1 MTGSAGVPPAVFH
14 AGGTPALPATAPRVG
29 FVLHVMQVA
38 GAEVL
43 VREII
48 RRLGGRITP
57 TVFCL
62 DKVGPIG
69 EELIADGVEVLA
81 LGRKP
86 GWDFRVAWRLAKEA
100 TARNIEV
107 LHAHQY
113 TPFFYAALAKPLTRP
128 VPRLILT
135 EHGRHFPDHV
145 SPVRRAV
152 NRLVLDRL
160 ADEVTACV
168 GFSGRALRD
177 VDGFR
182 GHRIRVIDNG
192 IDVDRY
198 GPPADKA
205 EQKRALG
212 FDPSRRH
219 VVHVARHHPVK
230 DQATLLKGF
239 AAAVPHLAD
248 VDLLMAGDGPL
259 REQLETQAQTLG
271 IADRVKFLGIRSD
284 VPELLRA
291 GDVFALTSVSEASSL
306 TLLEAMA
313 TGLPSVVTD
322 VGGNPDLIRRDV
334 DGLLFPR
341 RDWEACGAALVR
353 LLRETGLAE
362 KLGANARTRANE
374 RFRLD
379 DTVERY
385 ARLYGV
391 GPPLPG
397 GERG

>member
-1 MTGSAGVPPAVFH
+1 MT
-14 AGGTPALPATAPRVG
+14 RVG

-43 VREII
+43 VREIV
-48 RRLGGRITP
+48 RRLAGRIRP

-62 DKVGPIG
+62 DGVGPIG
-69 EELIADGVEVLA
+69 EGLIRDGVEVLP
-81 LGRKP
+81 LRRRMNML
-86 GWDFRVAWRLAKEA
+86 DFAVARRLAHEA
-100 TARNIEV
+100 TARRIDV

-113 TPFFYAALAKPLTRP
+113 TPFFYAALAKPFIRP

-135 EHGRHFPDHV
+135 EHGRHYPDV
-145 SPVRRAV
+145 VKPVRRAV
-152 NRLVLDRL
+152 NRLLLDHL
-160 ADEVTACV
+160 ADHVTACV

-182 GHRIRVIDNG
+182 GNRIRIIDNG

-198 GPPADKA
+198 GPAPDQAALKA
-205 EQKRALG
+205 KLG
-212 FDPSRRH
+212 FDPARRY

-230 DQATLLKGF
+230 DQATLLRGF
-239 AAAVPHLAD
+239 AAAVSHLPD

-259 REQLETQAQTLG
+259 REELEALAHSLG
-271 IADRVKFLGIRSD
+271 MAGRVKFLGVRSD

-322 VGGNPDLIRRDV
+322 VGGNPDLIRGGI

-341 RDWEACGAALVR
+341 GDWQACGAALRR
-353 LLRETGLAE
+353 LLTEAGLAE
-362 KLGANARTRANE
+362 KLGANARQRARE

-379 DTVERY
+379 DTVANY
-385 ARLYGV
+385 AELYG
-391 GPPLPG
+391 L
-397 GERG
+397 